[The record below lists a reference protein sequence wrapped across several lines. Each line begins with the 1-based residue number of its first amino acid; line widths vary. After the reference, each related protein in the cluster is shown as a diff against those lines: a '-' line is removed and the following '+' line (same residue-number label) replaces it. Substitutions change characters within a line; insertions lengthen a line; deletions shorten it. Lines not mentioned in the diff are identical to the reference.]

1 MNISKAL
8 LCRLG
13 NTQLPRKSSLLSV
26 LATYHRP
33 LDVIHNSCSH
43 PYGTQSAAK
52 ISDNDDDLLVPVPL
66 KEPLFFQAP
75 HITQTKNLH
84 AKLAAGDNLTTY
96 CKDDNTDFQY
106 DNTVSIFVP
115 HLNRL
120 IDVKLAPNSKYLHL
134 FLPATKEV
142 VRIELPPET
151 DNEEFQMPTEKI
163 ESIQDR
169 MWMEQKIYLWKIPNQ
184 YMQLAKI
191 RLTGLVVISSMAG
204 YALAP
209 APFHLSTFLL
219 CTLGTGLMSASA
231 NSINQFFEV
240 PFDAQMNRTRN
251 RVLVRGYLS
260 PLHAVLFA
268 TATGLTGMVILSS
281 GVNSLTAYLGLMNLG
296 LYTLVYTPMKRTSIA
311 NTWVGSLV
319 GAIPPMMG
327 WAACTGDLST
337 GAWLLGA
344 VMYAW
349 QFPHFNALSWNLR
362 ADYSRGGYC
371 MTSVMNP
378 SLCRR
383 VAFRYCAA
391 TTVLSILAPFAEL
404 TTWMF
409 VIDSLPLNFYL
420 TYLGWRFYKEGDSKS
435 SRNLFRFTL
444 LHLPVL
450 FTLMLL
456 SKKPSRPKADE
467 LTLSSIIS
475 DVTDVCN
482 SDALYL

>member
-1 MNISKAL
+1 MNISKVL
-8 LCRLG
+8 LTRLG
-13 NTQLPRKSSLLSV
+13 NKRISRKSSIFSV
-26 LATYHRP
+26 LIAKPRR
-33 LDVIHNSCSH
+33 LDTIHNCCRH
-43 PYGTQSAAK
+43 PYGTQSVAK
-52 ISDNDDDLLVPVPL
+52 FYENDDDLLVPVPL
-66 KEPLFFQAP
+66 KEPLFLQAP

-84 AKLAAGDNLTTY
+84 AKMAI
-96 CKDDNTDFQY
+96 DDHIPKYVKEDSIDIQC
-106 DNTVSIFVP
+106 DKTVSIFVP
-115 HLNRL
+115 HLNKC
-120 IDVKLAPNSKYLHL
+120 IHINVSANSKYLHL

-142 VRIELPPET
+142 VRVELPPEVEK
-151 DNEEFQMPTEKI
+151 EEFPIAKENI

-169 MWMEQKIYLWKIPNQ
+169 MWLEQKINVSKLPTH
-184 YMQLAKI
+184 YMQLSKI

-209 APFHLSTFLL
+209 AAFHPGTFLL

-240 PFDAQMNRTRN
+240 PFDAQMNRTKN
-251 RVLVRGYLS
+251 RVLVRGYLT
-260 PLHAVLFA
+260 PLHAMLFA
-268 TATGLTGMVILSS
+268 ATTGITGMTVLNL
-281 GVNSLTAYLGLMNLG
+281 GVNSLTAYLGLMNIG

-327 WAACTGDLST
+327 WAACTGDLSL

-362 ADYSRGGYC
+362 PDYSRGGYC
-371 MTSVMNP
+371 MASVMNP
-378 SLCRR
+378 NLCRR

-391 TTVLSILAPFAEL
+391 TTGLSILAPYADL

-409 VIDSLPLNFYL
+409 VIDSLPLNLYL

-435 SRNLFRFTL
+435 SRDLFRFTL
-444 LHLPVL
+444 VHLPLL

-456 SKKPSRPKADE
+456 SKKPSRPKTDE
-467 LTLSSIIS
+467 VTLSSIIS
-475 DVTDVCN
+475 DVTEVCN